1 MSTCAVFAVRFG
13 EEESISHHGIFVQTD
28 EDGCGTLFDARGA
41 VAADGAL
48 IFKRSAERLSRF
60 GDTIANSLGLRDAP
74 AIVTKG
80 LLGSQIAVTHIA
92 CGSQH
97 IGLTP
102 QVPAEDTFVVAVYLT
117 RLERHELWKRGQP
130 FITQGYG
137 AHAMRIVHLEGEY
150 AANIII
156 GVTL

>member
-60 GDTIANSLGLRDAP
+60 GDTIA
-74 AIVTKG
+74 KG
-80 LLGSQIAVTHIA
+80 VIEKDGIEELGSICSGVAAPDSQYLETPEVENTMPTCR
-92 CGSQH
+92 CG
-97 IGLTP
+97 
-102 QVPAEDTFVVAVYLT
+102 EWVARVWSAL
-117 RLERHELWKRGQP
+117 RASG
-130 FITQGYG
+130 
-137 AHAMRIVHLEGEY
+137 IVK
-150 AANIII
+150 A
-156 GVTL
+156 T